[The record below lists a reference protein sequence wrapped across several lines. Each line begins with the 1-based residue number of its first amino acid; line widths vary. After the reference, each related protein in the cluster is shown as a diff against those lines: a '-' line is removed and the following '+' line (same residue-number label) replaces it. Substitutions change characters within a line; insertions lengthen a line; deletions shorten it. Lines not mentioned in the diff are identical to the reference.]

1 MTVLKNQKNLHSF
14 VTQLTD
20 WFEKLAQNSRI
31 EPFNL
36 LVNTS
41 ELNLFV
47 KRDDLI
53 HSQISGN
60 KLRKLKYN
68 IQVALKE
75 NCDGLLTFGGAYS
88 NHLLATAAA
97 GKELGIPVIGKVRGE
112 ELTIDSNPMLQRCHE
127 FGMKLEFLTR
137 SEFSEQK
144 HQSGVVQLNGKSYW
158 VIPEGGANA
167 QGIQGCTEIVTE
179 LDQDYDYYVVAQGT
193 TTTSLGLLKSIPEHA
208 KLIVVPVLKGFDVQ
222 KEMRHL
228 LQDDVL
234 FDSLSAKLII
244 WDSYHHGG
252 YAKTSSELLSFI
264 DEFHVHN
271 DFQIEPVYTGK
282 VFYALN
288 DVLSKEKELFLGKRV
303 LVVHTGGVLTE

>member
-1 MTVLKNQKNLHSF
+1 MKNQKNLHSF
-14 VTQLTD
+14 VTQLAD
-20 WFEKLAQNSRI
+20 WFEKLARNSRV
-31 EPFNL
+31 EPFRFI
-36 LVNTS
+36 VNTPD
-41 ELNLFV
+41 LNLFV

-53 HSQISGN
+53 HPQISGN

-68 IQVALKE
+68 IHAALKK

-112 ELTIDSNPMLQRCHE
+112 ELTIDSNSFLQQCHE
-127 FGMKLEFLTR
+127 LGMKLEFLSRT
-137 SEFSEQK
+137 EFTAQK
-144 HQSGVVQLNGKSYW
+144 HQSGFVQQDGSNYW

-167 QGIQGCTEIVTE
+167 EGIQGCCEIVTE
-179 LDQDYDYYVVAQGT
+179 LDQVYDYYIVAQGT

-222 KEMRHL
+222 KEMRRL
-228 LQDDVL
+228 LQDDAL

-252 YAKTSSELLSFI
+252 YAKTSSELMTFI
-264 DEFHVHN
+264 DEFHVRNH
-271 DFQIEPVYTGK
+271 FHIEPVYTGK

-303 LVVHTGGVLTE
+303 LVVHTGGV

>member
-1 MTVLKNQKNLHSF
+1 LKNQKNLHSF
-14 VTQLTD
+14 VTQLAD
-20 WFEKLAQNSRI
+20 WFEKLARNSRV
-31 EPFNL
+31 EPFSCK
-36 LVNTS
+36 VNTPD
-41 ELNLFV
+41 LNLFV

-68 IQVALKE
+68 IQLALKE

-112 ELTIDSNPMLQRCHE
+112 ELTIDSNPMLQHCNE

-193 TTTSLGLLKSIPEHA
+193 CTTSLGLLLSIPEHA
-208 KLIVVPVLKGFDVQ
+208 KLIVVPVLKGFDVL
-222 KEMRHL
+222 KEMRAL
-228 LQDDVL
+228 LNDDAL
-234 FDSLSAKLII
+234 FNLHQSKLII

-252 YAKTSSELLSFI
+252 YAKTSPELMTFI
-264 DEFHVHN
+264 DEFHVRNH
-271 DFQIEPVYTGK
+271 FHIEPVYTGK

-288 DVLSKEKELFLGKRV
+288 DVLSKEKESFAGKKV
-303 LVVHTGGVLTE
+303 LVLHTGGVYLR